1 MSYLRSPNY
10 VCQPH
15 HYHAIVNAA
24 DAGMRQLHG
33 SLQTTLRSMAVG
45 LFTKHTLVADHPRTL
60 AGVDVGPLV
69 ERGQR
74 LFQDAMNRAFL
85 RLVLD
90 HEAESSDRYTMI
102 NHLFSTTHLRSRYG
116 RLLETIVTVKRS
128 EALVNH
134 LDSLNTRNQSEVL
147 ENLYADVFMVSIARF
162 EQQAFDGVAPWLSR
176 LLDPLL
182 GFVFTTNLD
191 AYTNHSIGIQ
201 NTTRHHQPPPP
212 VPMASP
218 EDVPYPI
225 TTPGF
230 HFPNPP
236 TPAGLNVTY
245 LWFQR
250 LSITR
255 AQPPP
260 VSSFPSRIS
269 ALKSYIAPTKKRDRL
284 TSPESMDDCHRN
296 RKKPKTN
303 RNRRASTPADQ
314 IAGPSMLP
322 QSKKQKSKSKTV
334 TAPNISSQR
343 VPQPQD
349 SARSS
354 MISSWIPD
362 LGPPASTTVPHTSP
376 ILVNE
381 EAYGPAPPPTS
392 LSIRF
397 AQPSSPTRADR
408 NATPMEDAQG
418 SPTSPWLFGSPT
430 SSYAKT
436 LSSSS
441 SSWSVKSCIE
451 KGKTKL
457 VSSNSFRRL
466 AALVPDKIVPSLSL
480 KRQPRSQSSEYTPV
494 AEVSPSQPTTSTAV
508 FQQSSLEPKEP
519 QISRKPLVSRQP
531 STVVKRSVSKVDLE
545 AEKSVYSTALKKL
558 KISKIKRD
566 GDSPA
571 LP

>member
-33 SLQTTLRSMAVG
+33 SLQTTLRSMAAG

-60 AGVDVGPLV
+60 VGVDVGPLV

-74 LFQDAMNRAFL
+74 LFQDAVNRAFL
-85 RLVLD
+85 RLALD
-90 HEAESSDRYTMI
+90 HEDENSPRYTMV

-134 LDSLNTRNQSEVL
+134 LDSLNTRTQSEVL
-147 ENLYADVFMVSIARF
+147 EDLYADVFMVSIARF

-201 NTTRHHQPPPP
+201 NTTTHYQPPAS
-212 VPMASP
+212 VLVASP

-225 TTPGF
+225 TMSGF

-236 TPAGLNVTY
+236 TPAGLNATY
-245 LWFQR
+245 LWFQH
-250 LSITR
+250 
-255 AQPPP
+255 
-260 VSSFPSRIS
+260 
-269 ALKSYIAPTKKRDRL
+269 LKSYIAPTKKRDRL
-284 TSPESMDDCHRN
+284 TSPESMDDCHEN

-303 RNRRASTPADQ
+303 RKPRASTPANQ
-314 IAGPSMLP
+314 TTGPSMLP
-322 QSKKQKSKSKTV
+322 QSKKQTSKSKTV
-334 TAPNISSQR
+334 TVPNTSSQS
-343 VPQPQD
+343 VPQPQG
-349 SARSS
+349 SSRSS
-354 MISSWIPD
+354 MLSSWIPD
-362 LGPPASTTVPHTSP
+362 LGTASTTVPHTSP

-392 LSIRF
+392 PSIRF
-397 AQPSSPTRADR
+397 AQPSSPTRASR
-408 NATPMEDAQG
+408 NTTPMEDAQG

-430 SSYAKT
+430 SYAKT

-466 AALVPDKIVPSLSL
+466 AALVPDKLVPSLSL
-480 KRQPRSQSSEYTPV
+480 KHQPRSQSSEYTPV
-494 AEVSPSQPTTSTAV
+494 PEVSPSQPTTSTAV
-508 FQQSSLEPKEP
+508 FQQSSLEPKES
-519 QISRKPLVSRQP
+519 QRYRKPLVSRQP
-531 STVVKRSVSKVDLE
+531 STAVKRSVSKVDLE
-545 AEKSVYSTALKKL
+545 AEKPVYSNALKKL
-558 KISKIKRD
+558 RMSKIKRD